1 MPKPSRTRSGRH
13 QSPATVAVEAL
24 FEETVALYHRLT
36 ADAAAIHRAGALSGP
51 RRTVLLGLAR
61 SGPQTVAHM
70 ARSRAQSRQRF
81 QPLVNRLI
89 ADGLV
94 EPRPNPTHKASPL
107 IALTVRGQQTVERIV
122 DRERSLLGRVKISK
136 APAAVARA
144 VGVLRDVRRALER
157 QLPTLLNSS
166 SRRRTRSGHHLDG
179 PSDST
184 GE

>member
-1 MPKPSRTRSGRH
+1 M
-13 QSPATVAVEAL
+13 AVEAL

-70 ARSRAQSRQRF
+70 ARTRAQSRQRF

-107 IALTVRGQQTVERIV
+107 MALTARGHQTVERIV
-122 DRERSLLGRVKISK
+122 ERERSLLGNVKMSN
-136 APAAVARA
+136 PSAAIVRA
-144 VGVLRDVRRALER
+144 VDVVRGVRRALER
-157 QLPTLLNSS
+157 QLPDLLKSS
-166 SRRRTRSGHHLDG
+166 SRR
-179 PSDST
+179 
-184 GE
+184 